1 MIDNA
6 EKKQN
11 ILFSLLSGELQGLP
25 INQDVQNA
33 LTPEY
38 LSHLFKFAK
47 QHDVVHLVGD
57 ALDKNGLLDQDAE
70 LKKRFLYERSMAVFR
85 CEQLQYELECI
96 TQVFEQAQIAYLPL
110 KGAVL
115 RQYYKEPWMRTS
127 CDIDILVHPEDV
139 EKAVS
144 ALETQLQYTRGE
156 ESDHDVLLTSESGMS
171 LELHYQLQ
179 GVEARETEEK
189 VLTDI
194 WLHARKS
201 AGKEWGY
208 ELPDAYFY
216 AYHISHIAKHLRGG
230 GCGVRSVLD
239 TWILNHSIEF
249 DKNAREAVLQET
261 RLGKVAK
268 GLENLAEVW
277 FSNQPADELSEILGE
292 YIVRGGL
299 YGSMANVITKWKNEK
314 KNPVSYLFSR
324 LFLPYENMKYKYP
337 KLKKYPVLYP
347 FYTVKRW
354 CQLFQ
359 KDKKERALNEMSQIA
374 NSDEVRQ
381 ARLAKM
387 MQDLEL

>member
-6 EKKQN
+6 EKKNN
-11 ILFSLLSGELQGLP
+11 ILFSLLSWELQGLP

-57 ALDKNGLLDQDAE
+57 VLDRNGLLDQDAE

-85 CEQLQYELECI
+85 CEQLQYELASI
-96 TQVFEQAQIAYLPL
+96 SGVFEQEQIAYLPL
-110 KGAVL
+110 KGSVL
-115 RQYYKEPWMRTS
+115 RGYYPEPWMRTS

-194 WLHARKS
+194 WSYARKS
-201 AGKEWGY
+201 DGKEWGY

-239 TWILNHSIEF
+239 TWILNHNIEF

-277 FSNQPADELSEILGE
+277 FSNQPTDELSEILGE

-387 MQDLEL
+387 MEDLEL